1 MKLSEFE
8 VSNIC
13 KEKQTNKQKNN
24 LIESDTISGH
34 DLAMS
39 ESRASS
45 PLLTKGTKP
54 DQEDAEK
61 ELDNKT
67 SSLQALFNI
76 FNANMGTGILAM
88 SYVIRLTGYWGII
101 LIILVAALGN
111 YTGKLL
117 IYCLQEDTAY
127 ENISKST
134 YADLG
139 EAFWPR
145 YGRVMVHITNSFEQ
159 FSHCTLFL
167 IMCGTV
173 LHHTFPDSFVSESV
187 WIAVVSLAVLPCAGV
202 RTMKHIS
209 WISLLTVIVA
219 LVTST
224 CVLVY
229 ALAHYQQ
236 WRTHELA
243 SLRFK
248 EMSIAMG
255 IIVVTYSS
263 QAYLPII
270 EKSMRYPGEF
280 NAIMDFTYTLV
291 TIIKFNYGILVFFCF
306 REHTEQI
313 MTLSVPHGAF
323 RISLSLA
330 VILTALLFYVV
341 PMFTLYDIFEH
352 QLNIPLFAE
361 MKDEPLGCNKKT
373 TPKLVFRFVFILLS
387 TLVAIFVPHFGLLM
401 AFVGSFT
408 GTILV
413 LIYPCLFHIKLHY
426 STMPWYHILFD
437 LSIAV
442 FGIVGCVCG
451 VVFSSIQIAKE
462 YDFYRM
468 WRIEPDE

>member
-1 MKLSEFE
+1 M
-8 VSNIC
+8 
-13 KEKQTNKQKNN
+13 T
-24 LIESDTISGH
+24 
-34 DLAMS
+34 
-39 ESRASS
+39 ESRSSS
-45 PLLTKGTKP
+45 PLLG
-54 DQEDAEK
+54 K
-61 ELDNKT
+61 ESKSGHEGSENELENKN
-67 SSLQALFNI
+67 SSLEAFFNI
-76 FNANMGTGILAM
+76 FNANMGTGVLAM
-88 SYVIRLTGYWGII
+88 PYVIRLAGYWGVI
-101 LIILVAALGN
+101 LIIIIAALGN

-117 IYCLQEDTAY
+117 IYCLREDTAY
-127 ENISKST
+127 ENLSKAT

-145 YGRVMVHITNSFEQ
+145 YGRVMVHITNFFEQ

-187 WIAVVSLAVLPCAGV
+187 WIAVVSIAVLPCAGV

-209 WISLLTVIVA
+209 WISILTVIVA

-224 CVLVY
+224 SVLVF
-229 ALAHYQQ
+229 ALGHFHQ

-243 SLRFK
+243 PLKFK

-280 NAIMDFTYTLV
+280 NAIMDFTYTVV

-313 MTLSVPHGAF
+313 MTLSVPH
-323 RISLSLA
+323 
-330 VILTALLFYVV
+330 
-341 PMFTLYDIFEH
+341 
-352 QLNIPLFAE
+352 
-361 MKDEPLGCNKKT
+361 
-373 TPKLVFRFVFILLS
+373 
-387 TLVAIFVPHFGLLM
+387 
-401 AFVGSFT
+401 
-408 GTILV
+408 
-413 LIYPCLFHIKLHY
+413 
-426 STMPWYHILFD
+426 
-437 LSIAV
+437 
-442 FGIVGCVCG
+442 VGCVCG

-468 WRIEPDE
+468 WGIEPDE

>member
-1 MKLSEFE
+1 M
-8 VSNIC
+8 
-13 KEKQTNKQKNN
+13 
-24 LIESDTISGH
+24 SD
-34 DLAMS
+34 
-39 ESRASS
+39 SRSTS
-45 PLLTKGTKP
+45 PLLGKGGLKT
-54 DQEDAEK
+54 DQDDTGK
-61 ELDNKT
+61 ELENKT
-67 SSLQALFNI
+67 SSLQAFFNI
-76 FNANMGTGILAM
+76 FNANMGTGVLAM
-88 SYVIRLTGYWGII
+88 PYVIRLTGYWGVI

-117 IYCLQEDTAY
+117 IYCLREDTAY
-127 ENISKST
+127 EDLANST

-145 YGRVMVHITNSFEQ
+145 YGRVLVHITNFFEQ

-187 WIAVVSLAVLPCAGV
+187 WIAVVSIAVLPCAGV

-229 ALAHYQQ
+229 AFFHYHQ
-236 WRTHELA
+236 WKTHELA
-243 SLRFK
+243 SFKFK

-255 IIVVTYSS
+255 VIMVTYSS

-323 RISLSLA
+323 RITLSLA
-330 VILTALLFYVV
+330 VIVTALLFYVV

-361 MKDEPLGCNKKT
+361 LKDEPLGCNKNS
-373 TPKLVFRFVFILLS
+373 TPKLVFRFVFIVLS

-413 LIYPCLFHIKLHY
+413 LIYPCIFHIKLHY

-437 LSIAV
+437 LTIAV
-442 FGIVGCVCG
+442 FGVVGCICG
-451 VVFSSIQIAKE
+451 VIFSSIQIAKE

-468 WRIEPDE
+468 WGIEPDDPSNE

>member
-1 MKLSEFE
+1 
-8 VSNIC
+8 
-13 KEKQTNKQKNN
+13 
-24 LIESDTISGH
+24 
-34 DLAMS
+34 MS

-45 PLLTKGTKP
+45 PLLGKATKP

-61 ELDNKT
+61 QLDNKT
-67 SSLQALFNI
+67 SSLQAFFNI
-76 FNANMGTGILAM
+76 FNANMGTGVLAM
-88 SYVIRLTGYWGII
+88 PYVIRLTGYWGII

-117 IYCLQEDTAY
+117 IYCLREDTTN
-127 ENISKST
+127 ENLSKST

-145 YGRVMVHITNSFEQ
+145 YGRVMVHITNFFEQ

-187 WIAVVSLAVLPCAGV
+187 WIAVVSIAVLPCAGV

-243 SLRFK
+243 SMKFK

-352 QLNIPLFAE
+352 QLNIPLFSE
-361 MKDEPLGCNKKT
+361 MKDEPLGCNKKS

-408 GTILV
+408 GIILV

-426 STMPWYHILFD
+426 FTMPWYHILFD

-462 YDFYRM
+462 YDFSRM
-468 WRIEPDE
+468 WV

>member
-1 MKLSEFE
+1 
-8 VSNIC
+8 
-13 KEKQTNKQKNN
+13 
-24 LIESDTISGH
+24 
-34 DLAMS
+34 MS
-39 ESRASS
+39 ESRSRS
-45 PLLTKGTKP
+45 PLLAKGEKVGAENGEESH
-54 DQEDAEK
+54 QES
-61 ELDNKT
+61 KT
-67 SSLQALFNI
+67 SSTQAFFNI
-76 FNANMGTGILAM
+76 FNANMGTGVLAM
-88 SYVIRLTGYWGII
+88 PYVIRLTGYWGV
-101 LIILVAALGN
+101 ILVIIIALLGN

-117 IYCLQEDTAY
+117 IYCLREDTAY
-127 ENISKST
+127 EDLSKST

-145 YGRVMVHITNSFEQ
+145 YGRVMVHITNFFEQ

-187 WIAVVSLAVLPCAGV
+187 WIAVVSITVLPCAGV

-219 LVTST
+219 IVSST

-229 ALAHYQQ
+229 ALAHFHQ
-236 WRTHELA
+236 WRTHDLA
-243 SLRFK
+243 PFRFK

-270 EKSMRYPGEF
+270 EKSMRYQGEF

-313 MTLSVPHGAF
+313 MTLSIPDGAF
-323 RISLSLA
+323 RITLSLA
-330 VILTALLFYVV
+330 VIVTALLFYVV

-352 QLNIPLFAE
+352 QLNIQLFAE
-361 MKDEPLGCNKKT
+361 LKDEPLRCNKNSM
-373 TPKLVFRFVFILLS
+373 PKLVFRFVFILLS

-401 AFVGSFT
+401 AWVGSFT

-413 LIYPCLFHIKLHY
+413 LIYPCLFHVKLHY
-426 STMPWYHILFD
+426 PTMPWYHILFD
-437 LSIAV
+437 LSIAL
-442 FGIVGCVCG
+442 FGLVGCVCG

-468 WRIEPDE
+468 WGIEPDDE

>member
-1 MKLSEFE
+1 M
-8 VSNIC
+8 
-13 KEKQTNKQKNN
+13 
-24 LIESDTISGH
+24 IESDTISGH

-39 ESRASS
+39 ESRTSS
-45 PLLTKGTKP
+45 PLLAKGTKP

-67 SSLQALFNI
+67 SSLQAFFNI
-76 FNANMGTGILAM
+76 FNANMGTGVLAM
-88 SYVIRLTGYWGII
+88 PYVIRLTGYWGII

-145 YGRVMVHITNSFEQ
+145 YGRVMVHITNFFEQ

-187 WIAVVSLAVLPCAGV
+187 WIAVVSIAVLPCAGV

-243 SLRFK
+243 SLSFK

-361 MKDEPLGCNKKT
+361 MKDEPLGCNKKS

-401 AFVGSFT
+401 AFVGGFT

-468 WRIEPDE
+468 WGIEPDE

>member
-1 MKLSEFE
+1 
-8 VSNIC
+8 
-13 KEKQTNKQKNN
+13 
-24 LIESDTISGH
+24 
-34 DLAMS
+34 MS

-45 PLLTKGTKP
+45 PLLGKGEKTGQ
-54 DQEDAEK
+54 DDDEK
-61 ELDNKT
+61 ELENKT
-67 SSLQALFNI
+67 SSLQAFFNI
-76 FNANMGTGILAM
+76 FNANMGTGVLAM
-88 SYVIRLTGYWGII
+88 PYVIRLAGYWGII

-117 IYCLQEDTAY
+117 IYCLREDTAY
-127 ENISKST
+127 ENLSKST

-145 YGRVMVHITNSFEQ
+145 YGRVMVHITNFFEQ

-187 WIAVVSLAVLPCAGV
+187 WIAVVSIAVLPCAGV

-209 WISLLTVIVA
+209 WISILTVIVA

-229 ALAHYQQ
+229 ALAHYHQ
-236 WRTHELA
+236 WKTHELA
-243 SLRFK
+243 SLKFK

-313 MTLSVPHGAF
+313 MTLSIPHGAF
-323 RISLSLA
+323 RITLSLA
-330 VILTALLFYVV
+330 VIVTALLFYVV
-341 PMFTLYDIFEH
+341 PMFTLYDIFEY

-361 MKDEPLGCNKKT
+361 LKDEPLRCNKNS
-373 TPKLVFRFVFILLS
+373 TPKLVFRSLKSMIFIE
-387 TLVAIFVPHFGLLM
+387 
-401 AFVGSFT
+401 
-408 GTILV
+408 
-413 LIYPCLFHIKLHY
+413 
-426 STMPWYHILFD
+426 
-437 LSIAV
+437 
-442 FGIVGCVCG
+442 CG
-451 VVFSSIQIAKE
+451 ESNLTSNE
-462 YDFYRM
+462 
-468 WRIEPDE
+468 

>member
-1 MKLSEFE
+1 M
-8 VSNIC
+8 
-13 KEKQTNKQKNN
+13 
-24 LIESDTISGH
+24 SDSKV
-34 DLAMS
+34 
-39 ESRASS
+39 SS
-45 PLLTKGTKP
+45 PLLGKRTKP
-54 DQEDAEK
+54 DQEDAENQ
-61 ELDNKT
+61 LDNKT
-67 SSLQALFNI
+67 TTALQAFFNI
-76 FNANMGTGILAM
+76 FNANMGTGVLAM
-88 SYVIRLTGYWGII
+88 PYVIRLTGYWGII

-117 IYCLQEDTAY
+117 IYCLREDTAY
-127 ENISKST
+127 ENLSKST

-139 EAFWPR
+139 EAFWPH
-145 YGRVMVHITNSFEQ
+145 YGRVMVHITNFFEQ

-187 WIAVVSLAVLPCAGV
+187 WIAVVSIAVLPCAGV

-243 SLRFK
+243 SLKFK

-361 MKDEPLGCNKKT
+361 MKNEPLGCNKKS

-468 WRIEPDE
+468 WGIEPDE

>member
-1 MKLSEFE
+1 LKRTIFSA
-8 VSNIC
+8 
-13 KEKQTNKQKNN
+13 KNN
-24 LIESDTISGH
+24 LIESDTISGY

-45 PLLTKGTKP
+45 PLLGKATKP

-67 SSLQALFNI
+67 SSLQAFFNI
-76 FNANMGTGILAM
+76 FNANMGTGVLAM
-88 SYVIRLTGYWGII
+88 PYVIRLTGYWGII

-117 IYCLQEDTAY
+117 IYCLREDTAY
-127 ENISKST
+127 ENLSKST

-145 YGRVMVHITNSFEQ
+145 YGRVMVHITNFFEQ

-187 WIAVVSLAVLPCAGV
+187 WIAVVSIAVLPCAGV

-243 SLRFK
+243 SMKFK

-306 REHTEQI
+306 REHTEKI

-352 QLNIPLFAE
+352 QLNIPLFSE
-361 MKDEPLGCNKKT
+361 MKDEPLGCNKKS

-468 WRIEPDE
+468 WGIEPDE

>member
-1 MKLSEFE
+1 
-8 VSNIC
+8 
-13 KEKQTNKQKNN
+13 
-24 LIESDTISGH
+24 
-34 DLAMS
+34 MS

-45 PLLTKGTKP
+45 PLLGKATKP

-61 ELDNKT
+61 QLDNKT
-67 SSLQALFNI
+67 SSLQAFFNI
-76 FNANMGTGILAM
+76 FNANMGTGVLAM
-88 SYVIRLTGYWGII
+88 PYVIRLTGYWGII

-117 IYCLQEDTAY
+117 IYCLREDTTN
-127 ENISKST
+127 ENLSKST

-145 YGRVMVHITNSFEQ
+145 YGRVMVHITNFFEQ

-173 LHHTFPDSFVSESV
+173 LHHTFPDSLNSESV
-187 WIAVVSLAVLPCAGV
+187 WIAVVSIVVLPCASV
-202 RTMKHIS
+202 STIEHIS

-243 SLRFK
+243 SMKFK

-361 MKDEPLGCNKKT
+361 TKDEPLGCNKKS
-373 TPKLVFRFVFILLS
+373 TPKLFFRFIFILLS

-408 GTILV
+408 GIILV

-426 STMPWYHILFD
+426 FTMPWYHILFD

-468 WRIEPDE
+468 WGIEPDE

>member
-1 MKLSEFE
+1 M
-8 VSNIC
+8 
-13 KEKQTNKQKNN
+13 
-24 LIESDTISGH
+24 G
-34 DLAMS
+34 
-39 ESRASS
+39 ESRSTS
-45 PLLTKGTKP
+45 PLLPKEEKIQ
-54 DQEDAEK
+54 QENE
-61 ELDNKT
+61 ESLEQDNKT
-67 SSLQALFNI
+67 SSAQAFFNI
-76 FNANMGTGILAM
+76 FNANMGTGVLAM
-88 SYVIRLTGYWGII
+88 PYVVRLTGYWGVI
-101 LIILVAALGN
+101 LIIIIAFLGN

-117 IYCLQEDTAY
+117 IYCLREDTAY
-127 ENISKST
+127 EDLSKST

-139 EAFWPR
+139 EVFWPR
-145 YGRVMVHITNSFEQ
+145 YGRVMVHITNFFEQ

-187 WIAVVSLAVLPCAGV
+187 WIAVVSIAVLPCAGV

-229 ALAHYQQ
+229 ALVHFHH
-236 WRTHELA
+236 WRTHDLA
-243 SLRFK
+243 QFKFK

-313 MTLSVPHGAF
+313 MTLSIPHGAF

-330 VILTALLFYVV
+330 VVVTALLFYVV

-352 QLNIPLFAE
+352 QLNISLFTE
-361 MKDEPLGCNKKT
+361 LKDEPLKCDKNSM
-373 TPKLVFRFVFILLS
+373 PKLVFWFVFILLS

-413 LIYPCLFHIKLHY
+413 LIYPCLIHIKLHY
-426 STMPWYHILFD
+426 STMPWYHIVFDFSVALFG
-437 LSIAV
+437 
-442 FGIVGCVCG
+442 FVGCICG
-451 VVFSSIQIAKE
+451 VIFSSIQIAKE

-468 WRIEPDE
+468 WGIEPDE

>member
-1 MKLSEFE
+1 ME
-8 VSNIC
+8 
-13 KEKQTNKQKNN
+13 
-24 LIESDTISGH
+24 
-34 DLAMS
+34 
-39 ESRASS
+39 
-45 PLLTKGTKP
+45 
-54 DQEDAEK
+54 QE
-61 ELDNKT
+61 NKT
-67 SSLQALFNI
+67 SSVQAFSNI
-76 FNANMGTGILAM
+76 FNANMGTGVLAM
-88 SYVIRLTGYWGII
+88 PYVIRLTGYWGVI
-101 LIILVAALGN
+101 LIIIIAFLGN
-111 YTGKLL
+111 YAGLKPL
-117 IYCLQEDTAY
+117 IYCFREDTAY
-127 ENISKST
+127 ENLSQST

-139 EAFWPR
+139 EAR
-145 YGRVMVHITNSFEQ
+145 YGRVMVHITNFFEQ

-187 WIAVVSLAVLPCAGV
+187 WIAVVSIAVLPCAGV

-219 LVTST
+219 IVTST

-229 ALAHYQQ
+229 ALAHYNQ
-236 WRTHELA
+236 WKTHELA
-243 SLRFK
+243 SFKFK

-270 EKSMRYPGEF
+270 EKSMRYQGEF

-313 MTLSVPHGAF
+313 MTLSIPHGTF

-330 VILTALLFYVV
+330 VIMTALLFYVV
-341 PMFTLYDIFEH
+341 PMFMLFEH

-361 MKDEPLGCNKKT
+361 LKDELSRCNKNPM
-373 TPKLVFRFVFILLS
+373 PKLVFGFVFILLS

-413 LIYPCLFHIKLHY
+413 LTYPCLFHITA
-426 STMPWYHILFD
+426 SLFYYA
-437 LSIAV
+437 LVSYI
-442 FGIVGCVCG
+442 I
-451 VVFSSIQIAKE
+451 
-462 YDFYRM
+462 
-468 WRIEPDE
+468 

>member
-1 MKLSEFE
+1 M
-8 VSNIC
+8 
-13 KEKQTNKQKNN
+13 
-24 LIESDTISGH
+24 SD
-34 DLAMS
+34 
-39 ESRASS
+39 SRSTS
-45 PLLTKGTKP
+45 PLLGKGGLKT
-54 DQEDAEK
+54 DQDDTGK
-61 ELDNKT
+61 ELENKT
-67 SSLQALFNI
+67 SSLQAFFNI
-76 FNANMGTGILAM
+76 FNANMGTGVLAM
-88 SYVIRLTGYWGII
+88 PYVIRLTGYWGVI

-117 IYCLQEDTAY
+117 IYCLREDTAY
-127 ENISKST
+127 EDLANST

-145 YGRVMVHITNSFEQ
+145 YGRVLVHITNFFEQ

-187 WIAVVSLAVLPCAGV
+187 WIAVVSIAVLPCAGV

-229 ALAHYQQ
+229 AFFHYHQ
-236 WRTHELA
+236 WKTHELA
-243 SLRFK
+243 SFKFK

-255 IIVVTYSS
+255 VITVTYSS

-323 RISLSLA
+323 RITLSLA
-330 VILTALLFYVV
+330 VIVTALLFYVV

-361 MKDEPLGCNKKT
+361 LKDEPLGCNKNS
-373 TPKLVFRFVFILLS
+373 TPKLVFRFVFIVLS

-413 LIYPCLFHIKLHY
+413 LIYPCIFHIKLHY

-437 LSIAV
+437 LTIAV
-442 FGIVGCVCG
+442 FGVVGCICG
-451 VVFSSIQIAKE
+451 VIFSSIQIAKE

-468 WRIEPDE
+468 WGIEPDDPSNE

>member
-1 MKLSEFE
+1 M
-8 VSNIC
+8 
-13 KEKQTNKQKNN
+13 
-24 LIESDTISGH
+24 SDSKV
-34 DLAMS
+34 
-39 ESRASS
+39 SS
-45 PLLTKGTKP
+45 PLLGKRTKP
-54 DQEDAEK
+54 DQQDAENQ
-61 ELDNKT
+61 LDNKT
-67 SSLQALFNI
+67 TSLQAFFNI
-76 FNANMGTGILAM
+76 FNANMGTGVLAM
-88 SYVIRLTGYWGII
+88 PYVIRLTGYWGII

-117 IYCLQEDTAY
+117 IYCLREDTAY
-127 ENISKST
+127 ETFSKST

-139 EAFWPR
+139 EVFWPR
-145 YGRVMVHITNSFEQ
+145 YGRVVVHITNSLEQ
-159 FSHCTLFL
+159 FSHCSLFL

-173 LHHTFPDSFVSESV
+173 LHQTFPDSFVSESV
-187 WIAVVSLAVLPCAGV
+187 WIAVVSIAVLPCAFLRTV
-202 RTMKHIS
+202 RHIS

-219 LVTST
+219 LLTST

-236 WRTHELA
+236 WKTHELA
-243 SLRFK
+243 SLRLK

-255 IIVVTYSS
+255 MIMVTYSS

-270 EKSMRYPGEF
+270 EKSMRYPGDF
-280 NAIMDFTYTLV
+280 NTVMDFTYTLV
-291 TIIKFNYGILVFFCF
+291 TIIKFSYGILVFFCF

-313 MTLSVPHGAF
+313 MTLNVPHGAF
-323 RISLSLA
+323 RISLSLP
-330 VILTALLFYVV
+330 VILTALSFYAI

-361 MKDEPLGCNKKT
+361 MKDEPLGCNKKS
-373 TPKLVFRFVFILLS
+373 TPKFVFRFVFILLS
-387 TLVAIFVPHFGLLM
+387 TLVAIFLPHFGLLM

-408 GTILV
+408 GTVLV

-451 VVFSSIQIAKE
+451 VVFSSLQIAKE
-462 YDFYRM
+462 YSFYRM
-468 WRIEPDE
+468 WESNPTGNE

>member
-1 MKLSEFE
+1 
-8 VSNIC
+8 
-13 KEKQTNKQKNN
+13 
-24 LIESDTISGH
+24 
-34 DLAMS
+34 MS

-45 PLLTKGTKP
+45 PLLARETKL
-54 DQEDAEK
+54 DQEDAEQ

-67 SSLQALFNI
+67 SSLQAFFNI
-76 FNANMGTGILAM
+76 FNANMGTGVLAM
-88 SYVIRLTGYWGII
+88 PYVIRLTGYWGII

-117 IYCLQEDTAY
+117 IYCLREDTAY
-127 ENISKST
+127 ENLSKST

-145 YGRVMVHITNSFEQ
+145 YGRVMVHITNFFEQ

-187 WIAVVSLAVLPCAGV
+187 WIAVVSIAVLPCVGV

-209 WISLLTVIVA
+209 WISLLAVLVA

-236 WRTHELA
+236 WRTHDLA
-243 SLRFK
+243 SLKFK

-291 TIIKFNYGILVFFCF
+291 TIVKFNCGILVFFCF

-330 VILTALLFYVV
+330 VIFDGAVVYVV

-361 MKDEPLGCNKKT
+361 MKDEPLGCNKKS

-468 WRIEPDE
+468 WGIEPDE

>member
-1 MKLSEFE
+1 MFRDT
-8 VSNIC
+8 C
-13 KEKQTNKQKNN
+13 
-24 LIESDTISGH
+24 TISGY
-34 DLAMS
+34 DLAMNK
-39 ESRASS
+39 SRASS
-45 PLLTKGTKP
+45 PLLGKAAKP
-54 DQEDAEK
+54 NQEDAEK
-61 ELDNKT
+61 ELHNKT
-67 SSLQALFNI
+67 SSLQAFFNI
-76 FNANMGTGILAM
+76 FNANMGTGVLAM
-88 SYVIRLTGYWGII
+88 PYVIRLTGYWGII

-117 IYCLQEDTAY
+117 IYCLREDTTY
-127 ENISKST
+127 ENLSKST

-139 EAFWPR
+139 EAFSPR
-145 YGRVMVHITNSFEQ
+145 YGRVMVHITNFFEQ

-173 LHHTFPDSFVSESV
+173 LHHTFPDSLVSESV
-187 WIAVVSLAVLPCAGV
+187 WIAVVSIVVLPCASV
-202 RTMKHIS
+202 STIKHIS

-229 ALAHYQQ
+229 SLAHYQQ

-243 SLRFK
+243 SMKFK
-248 EMSIAMG
+248 EMSVAMG

-270 EKSMRYPGEF
+270 EKSMRYPGKF
-280 NAIMDFTYTLV
+280 NTIMDFAYTLV
-291 TIIKFNYGILVFFCF
+291 TIIKFSYGILVFFCF

-313 MTLSVPHGAF
+313 MTLSVPQGAF

-341 PMFTLYDIFEH
+341 PMFTLYDILEH
-352 QLNIPLFAE
+352 ELNIPLFAE
-361 MKDEPLGCNKKT
+361 MEDEPLGCNKKS
-373 TPKLVFRFVFILLS
+373 TPKLFFRFIFILLS
-387 TLVAIFVPHFGLLM
+387 ALVAIFVPHFGLLM

-408 GTILV
+408 GIVLV

-462 YDFYRM
+462 YDFSRM
-468 WRIEPDE
+468 WV